1 MRVVRSANNVRMLTS
16 SKAALPNLKDIR
28 AQFPA
33 LASEVA
39 YFDNAGGSQLPRCV
53 IEAVTKY
60 METSYAQL
68 GGGYEPSVRAA
79 ANVKAAHELVK
90 VFLNV
95 PEGGSVILGPST
107 TALCHLVANAYA
119 DAGTGGGRNQIIV
132 ATAGHEANVGPWARL
147 AARGFEVT
155 LWPTEMHAD
164 GQWRPSMETLAKLVS
179 KRTRLVAMPQVS
191 NILGEVW
198 DVAQATRIA
207 HGAGARMIVDGVAYA
222 PHAAPDMKRIGC
234 DWYVYSTYKVFGP
247 HMAALGGTAEAF
259 GELTGPNHFF
269 IPRETLPNK
278 FELGGCSHEGCAAIN
293 ALSEYA
299 AFLAGAEAGE
309 AGGVGE
315 TPSRELFER
324 AFARVSE
331 LESGLLTRLLE
342 YLASKPRVRVVG
354 PASGAAGRVC
364 TVAFVHATRRSSEIA
379 TRANEQGL
387 GIRFGHFYSK
397 RLIDEL
403 TPEFGLLPD
412 QGVVRVSLQHYNSG
426 EELERLF
433 RYFDV
438 ALG

>member
-1 MRVVRSANNVRMLTS
+1 MLTTTTTTGPS
-16 SKAALPNLKDIR
+16 LDAIR
-28 AQFPA
+28 EQFPA
-33 LASEVA
+33 LGTGVV
-39 YFDNAGGSQLPRCV
+39 FLDNAGGSQLPRCV
-53 IEAVTKY
+53 IQAVTRY
-60 METSYAQL
+60 MESSYAQT
-68 GGGYEPSVRAA
+68 GGAYAPSVRAA
-79 ANVKAAHELVK
+79 ANMKAAHETAK

-95 PEGGSVILGPST
+95 PEDGSVILGQST

-119 DAGTGGGRNQIIV
+119 DAKEASDGRDQIIV
-132 ATAGHEANVGPWARL
+132 AAAGHEANVGPWARL

-155 LWPTEMHAD
+155 LWPTEKHAD
-164 GQWRPSMETLAKLVS
+164 GQWRPSMQTLAKLVS
-179 KRTRLVAMPQVS
+179 KRTRLVAMPHVS

-207 HGAGARMIVDGVAYA
+207 HGVGARMIVDGVAYA
-222 PHAAPDMKRIGC
+222 PHAAPDMRRIGC

-259 GELTGPNHFF
+259 AELTGPNHFF

-299 AFLAGAEAGE
+299 AFLAGVETGSAGE
-309 AGGVGE
+309 AGAA
-315 TPSRELFER
+315 PSRELFER
-324 AFARVSE
+324 AFARVGE
-331 LESGLLTRLLE
+331 LESGLLPRLLE
-342 YLASKPRVRVVG
+342 YLASNPRVRIVG
-354 PASGAAGRVC
+354 PGPGAAGRVC

-379 TRANEQGL
+379 TRANELGL

-403 TPEFGLLPD
+403 TPEFGLVPD
-412 QGVVRVSLQHYNSG
+412 QGVVRVSLQHYNSH
-426 EELERLF
+426 EELQRLF
-433 RYFDV
+433 RHFDV